1 LTVPTSVTTPI
12 FQAVNDGP
20 VLAGGADSVA
30 GALGGVVAGVVDA
43 GGGVTGLVDA
53 GGGVT
58 GVVVAAGG
66 VVGVVVAGTGV
77 VVVPPQAATSKTV
90 VAAKANDERIRIR

>member
-30 GALGGVVAGVVDA
+30 GALGGVVDA